1 MQTTSYRLPL
11 SNQAELLV
19 WFVTERGAVISYS
32 VVLVAQHQGAWHT
45 IRVYDNAHGRN
56 EVHRHTLA
64 GGKQPAEPFSPASSA
79 RRCAPPGARSLP
91 DTRRW
96 LRHGGAS
103 QPLHR
108 GRRASRPAF

>member
-1 MQTTSYRLPL
+1 MQTISYRMPL

-64 GGKQPAEPFSPASSA
+64 GGKQQAEPFLPGDFGQAMRVA
-79 RRCAPPGARSLP
+79 RGEVLAGYEKMVEAWRS
-91 DTRRW
+91 
-96 LRHGGAS
+96 
-103 QPLHR
+103 
-108 GRRASRPAF
+108 